1 MDRFNSDGVEIA
13 YEAVGSGPPVLL
25 IHGFA
30 SNGRVNWVNPGW
42 VDGLTAAGFRVIF
55 MDNRGHGE
63 SEKIYDPAA
72 YPAASMAEDASRLL
86 DHLGI
91 EQAAVMGYSMGA
103 RISAFLTLHHPA
115 RVARVIFAGMAARLM
130 TGVAGSDQIAAALE
144 APSLRDVADREGR
157 MFRAFAEQTGSDL
170 KALAACMRSG
180 RARIT
185 ADALAAIR
193 VPVLVWAG
201 DQDEI
206 AGEVG
211 TLTRIIPGAQG
222 LVLNN
227 RNHMNAVGDAR
238 AKQAVVDFLRD
249 WRGQKG

>member
-13 YEAVGSGPPVLL
+13 FATTGSGPPVLL

-30 SNGRVNWVNPGW
+30 SNGRVNWVNTGW
-42 VDGLTAAGFRVIF
+42 VELLAQAGFRVIV

-63 SEKIYDPAA
+63 SEKIHVPQAYDSPAM
-72 YPAASMAEDASRLL
+72 PEDARRLL

-91 EQAAVMGYSMGA
+91 GQAAVMGYSMGA
-103 RISAFLTLHHPA
+103 RIAAFLTLRHPT
-115 RVARVIFAGMAARLM
+115 RVARVIFAGMASRLI

-144 APSLRDVADREGR
+144 APTAREVTSREGR
-157 MFRAFAEQTGSDL
+157 LFRAFAEQTGSDL
-170 KALAACMRSG
+170 GALAACMRSG

-185 ADALAAIR
+185 ADELATIR
-193 VPVLVWAG
+193 APVLVWAG

-211 TLTRIIPGAQG
+211 SLTRIIPGAQG
-222 LVLNN
+222 LVLKN
-227 RNHMNAVGDAR
+227 RNHMNAVGDKQ
-238 AKQAVVDFLRD
+238 AKQAVLDFLAD
-249 WRGQKG
+249 WQG